1 MHAISASSV
10 TPVDFTELEPLPG
23 GWSGETF
30 VAGLPGGE
38 RQVVRIYVRD
48 PARAEVDAAL
58 LRLVRGLVPVPEVLE
73 ARRAAGTLP
82 ALLITSYLPGERGD
96 LVLQRLGTADQAVLG
111 THVGELVATLGGMP
125 LPGPG
130 QFVDGGLGVRSW
142 DLPGGLTQYVEQ
154 TLAHRLQHWSSDAR
168 AALVEIA
175 TRAQDVLDT
184 VTRTCLVHSDL
195 NPKNLLVDPGTLDVT
210 GLVDWEYAHAGHPF
224 TDLGNVLRFDR
235 EPAYATAVLDAYER
249 VRGTAAAEALE
260 LARAADLWAL
270 TDLAARAGEN
280 PVADRAEQQLLAI
293 VDAGDLHAEG

>member
-1 MHAISASSV
+1 M
-10 TPVDFTELEPLPG
+10 DFTDLEPLPG

-30 VAGLPGGE
+30 VAGLPDGE

-73 ARRAAGTLP
+73 ARRAAGDLP
-82 ALLITSYLPGERGD
+82 ALLVTSYLPGERGD
-96 LVLQRLGTADQAVLG
+96 LVLPGLGTADQAVLG
-111 THVGELVATLGGMP
+111 TRVGELVATLGGMP

-130 QFVDGGLGVRSW
+130 QFGDGDLGVRTW
-142 DLPGGLTQYVEQ
+142 DLPGGLPEYAEQ
-154 TLAHRLQHWSSDAR
+154 TLAHGLQHWSSEAR
-168 AALVEIA
+168 AALVEVA
-175 TRAQDVLDT
+175 THAQDVLDT

-195 NPKNLLVDPGTLDVT
+195 NPKNLLVDPGTLEIT

-235 EPAYATAVLDAYER
+235 EPAYVAAVLDAYER
-249 VRGTAAAEALE
+249 VRGTPAAEALE

-270 TDLAARAGEN
+270 VDLAARAGEN
-280 PVADRAEQQLLAI
+280 PVADRAERLLLEI
-293 VDAGDLHAEG
+293 VRSGDLSGAPA